1 MLRPMSGSNP
11 SDPNSSDSPARHL
24 NLAGASNF
32 RDLGG
37 YPGKNG
43 RAVRWRQ
50 IFRSNHLGHLTEADI
65 EVLRGLG
72 LKCAFD
78 FRGTEERVAAM
89 CGVEEITVHSL
100 PIEPT
105 VVAALRARLASGVAL
120 SSADALDVMRD
131 SYRNYVRQN
140 TPNFRALFA
149 HLLED
154 RAPLVI
160 HCTAGKDRTGFACAL
175 ILHALGVPDQ
185 TIAEDYLLTNRFYR
199 RDRTAS
205 SDLPE
210 EVKQVL
216 ARVEASFL
224 AAAFDAIHADYGAR
238 RLRRSRKLFQRRIRS
253 RCRRTREARSPLSGS
268 LIPHRRRS
276 FAASAFLQHR
286 SFCNRGVAI
295 LQRDDQIPALLLKL
309 NKR

>member
-1 MLRPMSGSNP
+1 MS
-11 SDPNSSDSPARHL
+11 DLPARHL

-37 YPGKNG
+37 YPGKDG
-43 RAVRWRQ
+43 RTVRWRR
-50 IFRSNHLGHLTEADI
+50 IFRSNHLGHVTKTDI
-65 EVLRGLG
+65 EILRGLG
-72 LKCAFD
+72 LKSAFD
-78 FRGTEERVAAM
+78 FRGTEERAAAI
-89 CGVEEITVHSL
+89 CGVAGIAVHSL

-105 VVAALRARLASGVAL
+105 VVAALRARIAEGVAL
-120 SSADALDVMRD
+120 SSMDALDVMRD
-131 SYRNYVRQN
+131 SYRSYVRQN
-140 TPNFRALFA
+140 TPSFRALFI

-199 RDRTAS
+199 RDPTAS

-224 AAAFDAIHADYGAR
+224 AAAFDAIRADYGDLENYFSDGLGLGAGER
-238 RLRRSRKLFQRRIRS
+238 AGL
-253 RCRRTREARSPLSGS
+253 EARYLD
-268 LIPHRRRS
+268 R
-276 FAASAFLQHR
+276 
-286 SFCNRGVAI
+286 
-295 LQRDDQIPALLLKL
+295 
-309 NKR
+309 